1 MDCDRDHNIIM
12 LWPLSIVIFTESL
25 SSVLGDVLLNE
36 LDSDVIRQLADEND
50 GLKAALENLRA
61 RLEELE
67 RLADTDTL
75 LPLPNRR
82 AFLRELERVLHQA
95 ARHKTPA
102 AVLYVDVNGL
112 KAINDCHGHQ
122 AGDAVLLHVARVL
135 KASLR
140 AGDMVARIGGD
151 EFGLILD
158 HLDEK
163 AARAKGDVLA
173 TTVAAEPVD
182 LGRASIRVSVTAGL
196 TMVRAGDDVE
206 TVLAR
211 ADAAMYAQRSER

>member
-1 MDCDRDHNIIM
+1 MDCDRDHKIIM

>member
-1 MDCDRDHNIIM
+1 M
-12 LWPLSIVIFTESL
+12 
-25 SSVLGDVLLNE
+25 GDVRLK
-36 LDSDVIRQLADEND
+36 DFDGGVVRRLADENE
-50 GLKAALENLRA
+50 GLKATLADLRT

-102 AVLYVDVNGL
+102 AVLFVDLNGL
-112 KAINDCHGHQ
+112 KAVNDCHGHQ

-135 KASLR
+135 QASLR

-158 HLDEK
+158 HLDEA
-163 AARAKGDVLA
+163 AARAKAKALES
-173 TTVAAEPVD
+173 TVSRKPVD
-182 LGRASIRVSVTAGL
+182 LGHSAINVRVTAGL
-196 TMVRAGDDVE
+196 AMVCAGDAVE

>member
-1 MDCDRDHNIIM
+1 MIRRDE
-12 LWPLSIVIFTESL
+12 ESL
-25 SSVLGDVLLNE
+25 GSVLRGVRLKDF
-36 LDSDVIRQLADEND
+36 DSGVVRNLVDENE
-50 GLKAALENLRA
+50 GLKATLADLRT

-82 AFLRELERVLHQA
+82 AFLRALERVLHQA

-102 AVLYVDVNGL
+102 AVLFVDLNGL

-122 AGDAVLLHVARVL
+122 SGDAVLLHVARVL
-135 KASLR
+135 QASLR

-158 HLDEK
+158 HLDEP
-163 AARAKGDVLA
+163 AARAKAKALEA
-173 TTVAAEPVD
+173 TVAREPVD
-182 LGRASIRVSVTAGL
+182 LGHTTINVRVTAGL
-196 TMVRAGDDVE
+196 AMVGAGDAVE

-211 ADAAMYAQRSER
+211 ADAAMYAQRSNR

>member
-1 MDCDRDHNIIM
+1 MRLKD
-12 LWPLSIVIFTESL
+12 F
-25 SSVLGDVLLNE
+25 
-36 LDSDVIRQLADEND
+36 DSGVVRRLEDENE
-50 GLKAALENLRA
+50 GLKATLADLRA

-102 AVLYVDVNGL
+102 AVLFIDLIGL
-112 KAINDCHGHQ
+112 KSINDCHGHQ
-122 AGDAVLLHVARVL
+122 AGDAVLLHVGRAL
-135 KASLR
+135 QASLR

-158 HLDEK
+158 HLDEPAALAK
-163 AARAKGDVLA
+163 ARVLEA
-173 TTVAAEPVD
+173 TVSRKPVD
-182 LGRASIRVSVTAGL
+182 LGHTSIKIRVTAGL
-196 TMVRAGDDVE
+196 AMVSAGDAVE
-206 TVLAR
+206 TILAR

>member
-1 MDCDRDHNIIM
+1 M
-12 LWPLSIVIFTESL
+12 LWPLTFVIFTESL

-163 AARAKGDVLA
+163 AALAKVQVLVS
-173 TTVAAEPVD
+173 TVAAERVD
-182 LGRASIRVSVTAGL
+182 LGRASIGVGVTAGL

>member
-1 MDCDRDHNIIM
+1 MIPVTKEIWFRCQVA
-12 LWPLSIVIFTESL
+12 LYCESHWVAFGGRTL
-25 SSVLGDVLLNE
+25 E
-36 LDSDVIRQLADEND
+36 RLDSEVIRQLADEND
-50 GLKAALENLRA
+50 GLKAALEDLRA

-75 LPLPNRR
+75 LPLANRR

-102 AVLYVDVNGL
+102 AVLFVDVNGL

-122 AGDAVLLHVARVL
+122 SGDAVLLHVARVL
-135 KASLR
+135 KSSLR
-140 AGDMVARIGGD
+140 AGDTVARIGGD

-158 HLDEK
+158 HLDE
-163 AARAKGDVLA
+163 ASAKGKADLLA
-173 TTVAAEPVD
+173 QRVAAEPVD
-182 LGRASIRVSVTAGL
+182 LGRNVIRVSVTAGL

-211 ADAAMYAQRSER
+211 ADASVSAQRSER

>member
-1 MDCDRDHNIIM
+1 MIPVTKEIWFRCQVA
-12 LWPLSIVIFTESL
+12 LYCESHWVAFGGRTL
-25 SSVLGDVLLNE
+25 E
-36 LDSDVIRQLADEND
+36 RLDSEVIRQLADEND
-50 GLKAALENLRA
+50 GLKAALEDLRA

-75 LPLPNRR
+75 LPLANRR

-102 AVLYVDVNGL
+102 AVLFVDVNGL

-122 AGDAVLLHVARVL
+122 SGDAVLLHVARVL
-135 KASLR
+135 KSSLR
-140 AGDMVARIGGD
+140 AGDTVARIGGD

-158 HLDEK
+158 HLDE
-163 AARAKGDVLA
+163 ASAKGKADLLA
-173 TTVAAEPVD
+173 QRVAAEPVD
-182 LGRASIRVSVTAGL
+182 LGRNVIRVSVTAGL

>member
-1 MDCDRDHNIIM
+1 LKDFDTDA
-12 LWPLSIVIFTESL
+12 
-25 SSVLGDVLLNE
+25 
-36 LDSDVIRQLADEND
+36 IRQLADEND
-50 GLKAALENLRA
+50 GLKATLENLRA

-82 AFLRELERVLHQA
+82 ALLRELERVLHQA

-102 AVLYVDVNGL
+102 AVLYVDLNGL
-112 KAINDCHGHQ
+112 KAINDRHGHQ

-163 AARAKGDVLA
+163 SAKAKADLLA
-173 TTVAAEPVD
+173 STVAADPVE
-182 LGRASIRVSVTAGL
+182 LGRTRVDVSVTAGL
-196 TMVRAGDDVE
+196 AMVREGDDVE
-206 TVLAR
+206 SVLAR

>member
-1 MDCDRDHNIIM
+1 
-12 LWPLSIVIFTESL
+12 
-25 SSVLGDVLLNE
+25 LGDVLLNE

-163 AARAKGDVLA
+163 AARAKAELLA
-173 TTVAAEPVD
+173 STVATEPVD

>member
-1 MDCDRDHNIIM
+1 M
-12 LWPLSIVIFTESL
+12 
-25 SSVLGDVLLNE
+25 LGDVGLKE
-36 LDSDVIRQLADEND
+36 FDSEAIRRLANEND
-50 GLKAALENLRA
+50 GLKATLADLRA

-102 AVLYVDVNGL
+102 AVLFIDLNGL
-112 KAINDCHGHQ
+112 KAINDSQGHQ
-122 AGDAVLLHVARVL
+122 AGDAVLLHVARIL

-158 HLDEK
+158 HVDEMAAQAK
-163 AARAKGDVLA
+163 AEALVA
-173 TTVAAEPVD
+173 TVASEPVD
-182 LGRASIRVSVTAGL
+182 LGRATVGVSVTAGL
-196 TMVRAGDDVE
+196 AMVRAGDAVE

>member
-1 MDCDRDHNIIM
+1 M
-12 LWPLSIVIFTESL
+12 
-25 SSVLGDVLLNE
+25 GDVLLNE

-158 HLDEK
+158 HRDEK
-163 AARAKGDVLA
+163 AARAKAELLA
-173 TTVAAEPVD
+173 STVATEPVD

>member
-1 MDCDRDHNIIM
+1 M
-12 LWPLSIVIFTESL
+12 
-25 SSVLGDVLLNE
+25 LGDVGLKE
-36 LDSDVIRQLADEND
+36 LDSEVVRRLANEND
-50 GLKAALENLRA
+50 GLKATLADLRA

-82 AFLRELERVLHQA
+82 AFLRELERVLHQV
-95 ARHKTPA
+95 ARHNTPA
-102 AVLYVDVNGL
+102 AVLYIDLNGL

-122 AGDAVLLHVARVL
+122 AGDAVLLHVARIL

-158 HLDEK
+158 HLDEP
-163 AARAKGDVLA
+163 AARAKADLLA
-173 TTVAAEPVD
+173 AAVAREPVD
-182 LGRASIRVSVTAGL
+182 LGRATIDVGVTAGL
-196 TMVRAGDDVE
+196 AMVQAGDAVE
-206 TVLAR
+206 TILAR
-211 ADAAMYAQRSER
+211 ADTAMYAQRSER

>member
-1 MDCDRDHNIIM
+1 MG
-12 LWPLSIVIFTESL
+12 LK
-25 SSVLGDVLLNE
+25 E
-36 LDSDVIRQLADEND
+36 LDSEVVRRLANENE
-50 GLKAALENLRA
+50 GLKATLADLRA

-67 RLADTDTL
+67 RLADTDAL

-95 ARHKTPA
+95 ARHDTPA
-102 AVLYVDVNGL
+102 AVLFIDLNGL

-122 AGDAVLLHVARVL
+122 AGDAVLLHVARIL

-158 HLDEK
+158 HLDEP
-163 AARAKGDVLA
+163 AARAKASQLA
-173 TTVAAEPVD
+173 RTVAHEPVD
-182 LGRASIRVSVTAGL
+182 LGRAMVAVGVTAGL
-196 TMVRAGDDVE
+196 AMVRAGDAVE

>member
-1 MDCDRDHNIIM
+1 M
-12 LWPLSIVIFTESL
+12 
-25 SSVLGDVLLNE
+25 GDVLLNE

-163 AARAKGDVLA
+163 AARAKAELLA
-173 TTVAAEPVD
+173 STVAAEPVD

>member
-1 MDCDRDHNIIM
+1 MVKGCRRVAGWRFGGQGLKDIDS
-12 LWPLSIVIFTESL
+12 SIARRL
-25 SSVLGDVLLNE
+25 M
-36 LDSDVIRQLADEND
+36 DENE
-50 GLKAALENLRA
+50 GLKATLADLRA

-75 LPLPNRR
+75 VPLPNRR
-82 AFLRELERVLHQA
+82 AFLRELERVLHQT

-102 AVLYVDVNGL
+102 AVLFVDLNGL

-135 KASLR
+135 QASLR

-158 HLDEK
+158 HLGEP
-163 AARAKGDVLA
+163 AARAKAQALEE
-173 TTVAAEPVD
+173 TVSSKPVD
-182 LGRASIRVSVTAGL
+182 LGHTALIVKVTAGL
-196 TMVRAGDDVE
+196 AMVCAGDAVE

-211 ADAAMYAQRSER
+211 ADAAMYAQRSAR

>member
-1 MDCDRDHNIIM
+1 M
-12 LWPLSIVIFTESL
+12 
-25 SSVLGDVLLNE
+25 LGDVGLKE
-36 LDSDVIRQLADEND
+36 LDSDVVRRLADEND
-50 GLKAALENLRA
+50 GLKATLADLRV

-82 AFLRELERVLHQA
+82 AFLRELERVLHQV
-95 ARHKTPA
+95 ARHSTPA
-102 AVLYVDVNGL
+102 AVLYIDLNGL

-122 AGDAVLLHVARVL
+122 AGDAVLLHVARIL

-158 HLDEK
+158 HLDEP
-163 AARAKGDVLA
+163 AARAKADLLA
-173 TTVAAEPVD
+173 KTVASEPVD
-182 LGRASIRVSVTAGL
+182 LGRATVGVSVTAGL
-196 TMVRAGDDVE
+196 AMVRSGDAVE

>member
-1 MDCDRDHNIIM
+1 M
-12 LWPLSIVIFTESL
+12 
-25 SSVLGDVLLNE
+25 LGDVGLKE
-36 LDSDVIRQLADEND
+36 LDSDVVRRLANEND
-50 GLKAALENLRA
+50 GLKATLADLRA

-82 AFLRELERVLHQA
+82 AFLRELERVLHQV
-95 ARHKTPA
+95 ARHDTPA
-102 AVLYVDVNGL
+102 AVLYIDLNGL

-122 AGDAVLLHVARVL
+122 AGDAVLLHVARIL

-158 HLDEK
+158 HLDEP
-163 AARAKGDVLA
+163 AARAKADLLA
-173 TTVAAEPVD
+173 SAVAREPVD
-182 LGRASIRVSVTAGL
+182 LGRATIDVGVTAGL
-196 TMVRAGDDVE
+196 AMVRAGDAVE

>member
-1 MDCDRDHNIIM
+1 M
-12 LWPLSIVIFTESL
+12 SL
-25 SSVLGDVLLNE
+25 GGVLGDVVLNE
-36 LDSDVIRQLADEND
+36 LDSEVIRQLADEND

-82 AFLRELERVLHQA
+82 AFLRELERVLYQA

-122 AGDAVLLHVARVL
+122 AGDVVLLHVARVL

-158 HLDEK
+158 HLDEHAAKTK
-163 AARAKGDVLA
+163 ADLLA
-173 TTVAAEPVD
+173 STVAAEPVD
-182 LGRASIRVSVTAGL
+182 LGRTCISVNVTAGL
-196 TMVRAGDDVE
+196 AMVRAGDGVE
-206 TVLAR
+206 TILAR

>member
-1 MDCDRDHNIIM
+1 M
-12 LWPLSIVIFTESL
+12 LWPLTFVIFTESL

-163 AARAKGDVLA
+163 AARAKAELLA
-173 TTVAAEPVD
+173 STVAAEPVD

-211 ADAAMYAQRSER
+211 ADSAMYAQRSER

>member
-1 MDCDRDHNIIM
+1 
-12 LWPLSIVIFTESL
+12 
-25 SSVLGDVLLNE
+25 VLGDVGLKE
-36 LDSDVIRQLADEND
+36 LDSEVVRRLANEND
-50 GLKAALENLRA
+50 GLKATLADLRA

-82 AFLRELERVLHQA
+82 AFLRELERVLHQV
-95 ARHKTPA
+95 ARHNTPA
-102 AVLYVDVNGL
+102 AVLYIDLNGL

-122 AGDAVLLHVARVL
+122 AGDAVLLHVARIL

-158 HLDEK
+158 HLDEP
-163 AARAKGDVLA
+163 AARAKADLLA
-173 TTVAAEPVD
+173 AAVAREPVD
-182 LGRASIRVSVTAGL
+182 LGRATIDVGVTAGL
-196 TMVRAGDDVE
+196 AMVQAGDAVE
-206 TVLAR
+206 TILAR
-211 ADAAMYAQRSER
+211 ADTAMYAQRSER

>member
-1 MDCDRDHNIIM
+1 M
-12 LWPLSIVIFTESL
+12 
-25 SSVLGDVLLNE
+25 GDVLLNE

-163 AARAKGDVLA
+163 AARAKAELLA
-173 TTVAAEPVD
+173 STVATEPVD

>member
-1 MDCDRDHNIIM
+1 M
-12 LWPLSIVIFTESL
+12 
-25 SSVLGDVLLNE
+25 LGDVGLKE
-36 LDSDVIRQLADEND
+36 FDSEAIRRLADEND
-50 GLKAALENLRA
+50 GLKATLADLRA

-102 AVLYVDVNGL
+102 AVLFIDLNGL
-112 KAINDCHGHQ
+112 KAINDSQGHQ
-122 AGDAVLLHVARVL
+122 AGDAVLLHVARIL

-158 HLDEK
+158 RVDEMAAQVK
-163 AARAKGDVLA
+163 AEALVA
-173 TTVAAEPVD
+173 TVASEPVE
-182 LGRASIRVSVTAGL
+182 LGRIAIDVSVTAGL
-196 TMVRAGDDVE
+196 AMVRAGDAVE

>member
-1 MDCDRDHNIIM
+1 M
-12 LWPLSIVIFTESL
+12 
-25 SSVLGDVLLNE
+25 LGDVGLME
-36 LDSDVIRQLADEND
+36 LDRDVVRRLANEND
-50 GLKAALENLRA
+50 GLKATLADLRA

-82 AFLRELERVLHQA
+82 AFLRELERVLHQVV
-95 ARHKTPA
+95 RHNTPA
-102 AVLYVDVNGL
+102 AVLYIDLNGL
-112 KAINDCHGHQ
+112 KAINDRHGHQ
-122 AGDAVLLHVARVL
+122 AGDAVLLHVARIL

-158 HLDEK
+158 HLDEP
-163 AARAKGDVLA
+163 AARAKADQLA
-173 TTVAAEPVD
+173 RTVACEPVD
-182 LGRASIRVSVTAGL
+182 LGRATVDVGVTAGL
-196 TMVRAGDDVE
+196 AMVQAGDAVE

>member
-1 MDCDRDHNIIM
+1 MGLKDFDTGLVR
-12 LWPLSIVIFTESL
+12 
-25 SSVLGDVLLNE
+25 
-36 LDSDVIRQLADEND
+36 RLADENE
-50 GLKAALENLRA
+50 GLKATLADLRA

-82 AFLRELERVLHQA
+82 AFLRELERVLHQV
-95 ARHKTPA
+95 ARHDTQA
-102 AVLYVDVNGL
+102 AVLFVDLNGL

-158 HLDEK
+158 HLDEP
-163 AARAKGDVLA
+163 AARAKADALTA
-173 TTVAAEPVD
+173 TVAREPVD
-182 LGRASIRVSVTAGL
+182 LGHDQVKICVTAGL
-196 TMVRAGDDVE
+196 AMVRAGDTVDA
-206 TVLAR
+206 VLAR

>member
-1 MDCDRDHNIIM
+1 MIPVTKEIWFRCQVA
-12 LWPLSIVIFTESL
+12 LYCESHWVAFGGRTL
-25 SSVLGDVLLNE
+25 E
-36 LDSDVIRQLADEND
+36 RLDSEVIRQLADEND
-50 GLKAALENLRA
+50 GLKAALEDLRA

-75 LPLPNRR
+75 LPLANRR

-102 AVLYVDVNGL
+102 AVLFVDVNGL

-122 AGDAVLLHVARVL
+122 SGDAVLLHVARVL
-135 KASLR
+135 KSSLR
-140 AGDMVARIGGD
+140 AGDTVARIGGD

-158 HLDEK
+158 HLDE
-163 AARAKGDVLA
+163 ASAKGKAELLA
-173 TTVAAEPVD
+173 QRVAAEPVD
-182 LGRASIRVSVTAGL
+182 LGRNVIRVSVTAGL
-196 TMVRAGDDVE
+196 TMVRSGDDVE

>member
-1 MDCDRDHNIIM
+1 MITVTKEIWFRCQVALYCQSHWVAFGGRA
-12 LWPLSIVIFTESL
+12 LER
-25 SSVLGDVLLNE
+25 
-36 LDSDVIRQLADEND
+36 LDSEVIRQLADEND
-50 GLKAALENLRA
+50 GLKAALEDLRA

-75 LPLPNRR
+75 LPLANRR

-102 AVLYVDVNGL
+102 AVLFVDVNGL

-122 AGDAVLLHVARVL
+122 SGDAVLLHVARVL
-135 KASLR
+135 KSSLR
-140 AGDMVARIGGD
+140 AGDTVARIGGD

-158 HLDEK
+158 HLDE
-163 AARAKGDVLA
+163 ASAKGKADLLA
-173 TTVAAEPVD
+173 QRVAAEPVD
-182 LGRASIRVSVTAGL
+182 LGRNVIRVSVTAGL
-196 TMVRAGDDVE
+196 TMVREGDDVE

>member
-1 MDCDRDHNIIM
+1 M
-12 LWPLSIVIFTESL
+12 LHRAHLRVGH
-25 SSVLGDVLLNE
+25 VLQEEVRGHVAH
-36 LDSDVIRQLADEND
+36 RPHAR
-50 GLKAALENLRA
+50 GGGAL
-61 RLEELE
+61 
-67 RLADTDTL
+67 
-75 LPLPNRR
+75 
-82 AFLRELERVLHQA
+82 FG
-95 ARHKTPA
+95 
-102 AVLYVDVNGL
+102 VDVNGL

-163 AARAKGDVLA
+163 AARAKAELLA
-173 TTVAAEPVD
+173 STVATEPVD

>member
-1 MDCDRDHNIIM
+1 MEDLRNDDEAVRR
-12 LWPLSIVIFTESL
+12 LTEE
-25 SSVLGDVLLNE
+25 NE
-36 LDSDVIRQLADEND
+36 
-50 GLKAALENLRA
+50 GLKATLADLRG

-82 AFLRELERVLHQA
+82 AFLRELERVIHQT
-95 ARHKTPA
+95 ARYGKPA
-102 AVLYVDVNGL
+102 AVLFVDLNGL
-112 KAINDCHGHQ
+112 KAINDRHGHQ
-122 AGDAVLLHVARVL
+122 AGDAALLHLARIL

-140 AGDMVARIGGD
+140 AADMVARIGGD

-158 HLDEK
+158 HLDEEQ
-163 AARAKGDVLA
+163 ARAKADALVKTLA
-173 TTVAAEPVD
+173 AAPLD
-182 LGRASIRVSVTAGL
+182 LGRATIPVNVTAGL
-196 TMVRAGDDVE
+196 AMVGPGDVVE

>member
-1 MDCDRDHNIIM
+1 MER
-12 LWPLSIVIFTESL
+12 
-25 SSVLGDVLLNE
+25 
-36 LDSDVIRQLADEND
+36 LDSEVIRQLADEND
-50 GLKAALENLRA
+50 GLKAALEDLRA

-75 LPLPNRR
+75 LPLANRR

-102 AVLYVDVNGL
+102 AVLFVDVNGL

-122 AGDAVLLHVARVL
+122 SGDAVLLHVARVL
-135 KASLR
+135 KSSLR
-140 AGDMVARIGGD
+140 AGDTVARIGGD

-158 HLDEK
+158 HLDE
-163 AARAKGDVLA
+163 ASAKGKADLLA
-173 TTVAAEPVD
+173 QRVAAEPVD
-182 LGRASIRVSVTAGL
+182 LGRNVIRVSVTAGL